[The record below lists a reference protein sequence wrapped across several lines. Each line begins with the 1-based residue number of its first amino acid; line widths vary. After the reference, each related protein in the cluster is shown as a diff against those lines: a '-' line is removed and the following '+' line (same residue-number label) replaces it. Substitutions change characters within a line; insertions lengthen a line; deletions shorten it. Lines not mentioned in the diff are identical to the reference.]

1 MSVLRPRP
9 PADPV
14 ILIDPADVAPT
25 DRASVGPPMTGAALA
40 PIRDQPARLL
50 ADYRMERPASELY
63 CLLQLARRIRDR
75 SDRVIVVSAGGE
87 AAAARTILDTCC
99 HPFHAD
105 LPRAERGGRPRLFFT
120 GASFANDRE
129 QGLLDLVAPAGR
141 PPGGDLMDRW
151 ALVVVAGDPIPPSVA
166 ACARLYLDVLGREAG
181 AAIDRL
187 ALVGTPLAPLAAAL
201 GLATPCAVPAGCAG
215 AWGVFT
221 AGALLPAA
229 IAGVDVVRLL
239 EGAVAMNMRC
249 DEAPFADNPA
259 RRLIASAPPGMAAA
273 PRRRRLVTTDER
285 LAAVAAWF
293 DHLHGAIPAAGALGP
308 AICLTVDEPRRDP
321 LVVPPPAAWLPDGD
335 GLPLDDV
342 VGAGWSELERRA
354 RAPGGVPE
362 LRLPRVD
369 EHALGQLLQMLL
381 LTTRV
386 LAVPAAGAPSGPA
399 GAGLDEPV

>member
-14 ILIDPADVAPT
+14 ILIDPADIAPA
-25 DRASVGPPMTGAALA
+25 DRASAGPPLPGEPLA

-63 CLLQLARRIRDR
+63 CLLQVARRIRDR
-75 SDRVIVVSAGGE
+75 SDRVIVVSAGGG

-151 ALVVVAGDPIPPSVA
+151 ALVVVTGDPIPASVA

-181 AAIDRL
+181 AAAAVDRV
-187 ALVGTPLAPLAAAL
+187 AVVGTPLAPLAAAL
-201 GLATPCAVPAGCAG
+201 GLAAPCAVPAACAG

-249 DEAPFADNPA
+249 DEAPFADNPV
-259 RRLIASAPPGMAAA
+259 RRLIARSSLGTAAG
-273 PRRRRLVTTDER
+273 PRRHRLVTTDER

-293 DHLHGAIPAAGALGP
+293 DHLQHAIPAAGEHGP

-354 RAPGGVPE
+354 RAPGSVPE

-386 LAVPAAGAPSGPA
+386 VAGPAAAAPTDPA
-399 GAGLDEPV
+399 